1 MSRLVS
7 PQGEES
13 VKAKKLSV
21 IRIAQSVKYLIYT
34 TILCVVILALLFFQF
49 GRKTKSIR
57 RILHNSRKFRRINP
71 VMLPESIKERI
82 ISPTTKVVFTDSR
95 LAEIPIC
102 VKVWQRQRIKED
114 VETQIL
120 YLLEGFSYNQRFAPG
135 VYLGIVYLEE
145 LSADA
150 RTFQPGHLT
159 IIPRES
165 KLAYGEYAYVMKALQ
180 IDWRLDYRLDSER
193 EPLATN
199 EGMKFL
205 AREVARLHRRAGIS
219 FSSRGLPASIADKL
233 KFNLGFFA
241 QALEQLS
248 QDGIDVSTYRC
259 ISSVMEIAVFDLE
272 PDFKRRFVQGYIKRC
287 HGDLK
292 LTNLWIRPASAKFP
306 QQQLLALDCIDFN
319 PDFCHIDTLSDVAML
334 EKEIETLLTDLSDKS
349 PGMRFGQKLAEH
361 FLYTY
366 LEKAKER
373 SEAAW
378 PLLEYYMT
386 EKSMVCAYVSILYD
400 NLPEQGKRY
409 LDVARNHAQ
418 KLENMLKQA
427 EKRSKVTRP
436 LAAPHSR

>member
-334 EKEIETLLTDLSDKS
+334 AMDLQMHLLDGPHDHKGDDLVEVFIS
-349 PGMRFGQKLAEH
+349 
-361 FLYTY
+361 TY
-366 LEKAKER
+366 LQERTEDQASARLLLKYYIIEKA
-373 SEAAW
+373 
-378 PLLEYYMT
+378 
-386 EKSMVCAYVSILYD
+386 MVCANVSILGD
-400 NLPEQGKRY
+400 GASERGRKY
-409 LDVARNHAQ
+409 LSLALQHAQ
-418 KLENMLKQA
+418 ELQTLLPLPGAQAIPLLKR
-427 EKRSKVTRP
+427 KR
-436 LAAPHSR
+436 LLI